1 MPVWVSFVHNFKAK
15 DRRTRG
21 AMISVKKQ
29 MSAGLYRVEGPAK
42 LRVENGS
49 FYALGRVYGVGN
61 ELVVPRGLI
70 VCLKV
75 ETPCIVEITGGAMT
89 EAKPEE
95 EVIDQW
101 KVLSETLA
109 ESSRVLVVGETDS
122 GKTTFSTFILNAALS
137 KGLSVALIDA
147 DVGQNDVGW
156 PGTVAL
162 AYPSKPVS
170 WLGELEPAAIYFVG
184 SNTPVGC
191 EDAVILGVVKLMR
204 KASGR
209 DLIVVNT
216 DGWIADRRALSFKA
230 RLVES
235 VEPDTLVVMEGS
247 GASEAL
253 ARMFEST
260 KIRVVRAPTPPAAK
274 GKERGLRKIRR
285 EMSYLELLSKASV
298 KQLKLR
304 EVRLWG
310 HYTFNGRYDP
320 RLSAALSA
328 IMGFEVHAEECGS
341 IVVLIANDDTDC
353 RKLQE
358 AREQLAKLLNKETY
372 TSCLSGAK
380 GALVGLLDDRLE
392 CVGIGIVEEVNI
404 KDGVIKLR
412 TPFNVEGVR
421 ALAFGRLR
429 VSKEGIERERG
440 PPPVA

>member
-1 MPVWVSFVHNFKAK
+1 MLRLDLCTTLKLTTT
-15 DRRTRG
+15 RTRI
-21 AMISVKKQ
+21 AMISTKKQ
-29 MSAGLYRVEGPAK
+29 MNAGLYRVEGPAK
-42 LRVENGS
+42 LRVESGS
-49 FYALGRVYGVGN
+49 FYALGRVYSQGN
-61 ELVVPRGLI
+61 ELVVPRGLV

-75 ETPCIVEITGGAMT
+75 ETPCIVEISGGVMT
-89 EAKPEE
+89 EAKLEE

-101 KVLSETLA
+101 KVLAETLA
-109 ESSRVLVVGETDS
+109 EPGRILVVGETDS
-122 GKTTFSTFILNAALS
+122 GKTTFSTFILNTALS

-162 AYPSKPVS
+162 AYPPKPVS

-184 SNTPVGC
+184 SNTPMGC
-191 EDAVILGVVKLMR
+191 EDAVIVGVVKLMR

-209 DLIVVNT
+209 DLVVVNT

-253 ARMFEST
+253 ARMFEGT
-260 KIRVVRAPTPPAAK
+260 KVRVVRAPTPPAAK
-274 GKERGLRKIRR
+274 AKERALRKMRR
-285 EMSYLELLSKASV
+285 EMSYMELLSKATV

-304 EVRLWG
+304 EVKLWG

-328 IMGFEVHAEECGS
+328 IMGFDVHAEECGS
-341 IVVLIANDDTDC
+341 IVVLIASDDSAC

-372 TSCLSGAK
+372 TSCLSVTK

-392 CVGIGIVEEVNI
+392 CIGIGIVEEVNI
-404 KDGVIKLR
+404 RDGVIKMK

-421 ALAFGRLR
+421 AIVFGRLR

-440 PPPVA
+440 PPPIA